1 MPGSIRYDCGVI
13 FGPWFDSSTLSQA
26 PDTGRQIK
34 PCHEQQPPRQLEAS
48 SAKGAKC
55 SMLKNRGIKHQKR
68 PVSSQGSS
76 AWSTV
81 KKSVIGFLLIAPNM
95 MAPGAMAIPA
105 KGLATR
111 QTKPQGGSRLSVN
124 CNFQNQHTQR
134 TQMFLLQSLETCN
147 VKYGR
152 CQGRLDAQCNV
163 RLKDI
168 GKTTVREFC
177 KNEVV
182 TNKTAST
189 MICAPV
195 NNLLSQS
202 KQKQE
207 QCEQKQEQCEQK
219 QEQCEQKQEQCEQK
233 QEQCE
238 QKQEQCEQKQEQCE
252 QKQEQCEQKQE
263 QCEQKQEQ
271 LQEQLQEQEQKQQ
284 QKQQQ
289 SMGFG
294 FGLFGA
300 VAVAAGSLVGYFCRR
315 LGMAKGYKQGFEK
328 GMKQANKNQPQD
340 KCRRKQQKQSLTSTQ
355 LLTDPTPKN
364 KTTAV

>member
-207 QCEQKQEQCEQK
+207 QCEQKQEQRSSASRSRSSASRSRSSASRSRSSASRSRSRSRSSASRSRSSAGSSASRSRSSASRNNYR
-219 QEQCEQKQEQCEQK
+219 
-233 QEQCE
+233 
-238 QKQEQCEQKQEQCE
+238 
-252 QKQEQCEQKQE
+252 
-263 QCEQKQEQ
+263 
-271 LQEQLQEQEQKQQ
+271 EQLQEQEQKQQ

-328 GMKQANKNQPQD
+328 GMKQANKNQRQD
-340 KCRRKQQKQSLTSTQ
+340 KCQRKQQKQSLTSTQ
-355 LLTDPTPKN
+355 LLTDSDP
-364 KTTAV
+364 

>member
-1 MPGSIRYDCGVI
+1 
-13 FGPWFDSSTLSQA
+13 
-26 PDTGRQIK
+26 
-34 PCHEQQPPRQLEAS
+34 
-48 SAKGAKC
+48 
-55 SMLKNRGIKHQKR
+55 
-68 PVSSQGSS
+68 
-76 AWSTV
+76 
-81 KKSVIGFLLIAPNM
+81 
-95 MAPGAMAIPA
+95 
-105 KGLATR
+105 
-111 QTKPQGGSRLSVN
+111 
-124 CNFQNQHTQR
+124 
-134 TQMFLLQSLETCN
+134 MFLLQSLETCN

-207 QCEQKQEQCEQK
+207 QLQEQCEQKQEQCEQKQEQCEQKQEQLQEQCEQK

-238 QKQEQCEQKQEQCE
+238 QQ
-252 QKQEQCEQKQE
+252 
-263 QCEQKQEQ
+263 QEQ

-294 FGLFGA
+294 FGLLWCCGSCGWFSGRLFLQA
-300 VAVAAGSLVGYFCRR
+300 VGG
-315 LGMAKGYKQGFEK
+315 GKG
-328 GMKQANKNQPQD
+328 
-340 KCRRKQQKQSLTSTQ
+340 L
-355 LLTDPTPKN
+355 
-364 KTTAV
+364 